1 LSNRIFKV
9 GAFGL
14 LAIAS
19 ISLKRSLMTTS
30 KAGLIW
36 EILYS
41 LKAGTRRMDL
51 SIFEQ
56 WVVRIPAH

>member
-1 LSNRIFKV
+1 
-9 GAFGL
+9 
-14 LAIAS
+14 
-19 ISLKRSLMTTS
+19 MTTS

-56 WVVRIPAH
+56 WVVRIPLRINT